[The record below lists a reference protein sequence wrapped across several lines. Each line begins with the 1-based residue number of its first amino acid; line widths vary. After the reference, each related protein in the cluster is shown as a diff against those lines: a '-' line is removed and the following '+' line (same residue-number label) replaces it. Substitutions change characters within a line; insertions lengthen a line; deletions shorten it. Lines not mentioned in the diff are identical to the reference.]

1 MSHPLTPLYTT
12 VISLPAAPGVST
24 YREALRGIEGYRVTD
39 DGTVHLGSQ
48 LRYALLG
55 SSAGSTQPT
64 PVSVRF
70 STVDAGTVTATVT
83 PRYTSPFVLPT
94 WTSRNHQLRTAVQV
108 QDALAAPSPS
118 APTATTRMD
127 ATRAEL
133 LKGRAS
139 ALVVGLAT
147 ALVVLCLIM
156 GLVTQ
161 WDVGFIVLFLCFM
174 VVATAVSAW
183 FSVRAQR
190 PVKDPTAVPP
200 AALALM
206 PRPFAEDA

>member
-83 PRYTSPFVLPT
+83 PRYISPFVLPT
-94 WTSRNHQLRTAVQV
+94 WTSRNHQLRTAVRV

-133 LKGRAS
+133 LKGWAS

-190 PVKDPTAVPP
+190 PVKDPTAVPLP
-200 AALALM
+200 H
-206 PRPFAEDA
+206 

>member
-55 SSAGSTQPT
+55 SSAGSTHPT

-83 PRYTSPFVLPT
+83 PRYISPFVLPT
-94 WTSRNHQLRTAVQV
+94 WTSRNHQLRTAVRV

-133 LKGRAS
+133 LKGWAS

-174 VVATAVSAW
+174 VVATAV
-183 FSVRAQR
+183 
-190 PVKDPTAVPP
+190 
-200 AALALM
+200 
-206 PRPFAEDA
+206 

>member
-12 VISLPAAPGVST
+12 VISLPAAPGIST

-94 WTSRNHQLRTAVQV
+94 WTSRNHQLRTAVRV

-133 LKGRAS
+133 LKGWAS
-139 ALVVGLAT
+139 ALVVGLVTALVVGLAT

-190 PVKDPTAVPP
+190 PVKDPTAVPLP
-200 AALALM
+200 H
-206 PRPFAEDA
+206 

>member
-12 VISLPAAPGVST
+12 VISLPAAPGIST

-94 WTSRNHQLRTAVQV
+94 WTSRNHQLRTAVRV

-190 PVKDPTAVPP
+190 PVKDPTAVPLP
-200 AALALM
+200 H
-206 PRPFAEDA
+206 

>member
-94 WTSRNHQLRTAVQV
+94 WTSRNHQLRTAVRV
-108 QDALAAPSPS
+108 QDPLAAPSPS

-133 LKGRAS
+133 LKGWAS

-190 PVKDPTAVPP
+190 PVKDPTAVPLP
-200 AALALM
+200 H
-206 PRPFAEDA
+206 

>member
-55 SSAGSTQPT
+55 SSDGSTQPT

-94 WTSRNHQLRTAVQV
+94 WTSRNHQLRTAVRV

-133 LKGRAS
+133 LKGWAS

-190 PVKDPTAVPP
+190 PVKDPTAVPLP
-200 AALALM
+200 H
-206 PRPFAEDA
+206 

>member
-12 VISLPAAPGVST
+12 VISLPAAPGIST

-55 SSAGSTQPT
+55 SSAGSTHPT

-94 WTSRNHQLRTAVQV
+94 WTSRNHQLRTAVRV

-133 LKGRAS
+133 LKGWAS

-190 PVKDPTAVPP
+190 PVKDPTAVPLP
-200 AALALM
+200 H
-206 PRPFAEDA
+206 

>member
-12 VISLPAAPGVST
+12 VISLPAAPGIST

-94 WTSRNHQLRTAVQV
+94 WTSRNHQLRTAVRV

-133 LKGRAS
+133 FKGWAS

-190 PVKDPTAVPP
+190 PVKYPTAVPLP
-200 AALALM
+200 H
-206 PRPFAEDA
+206 

>member
-48 LRYALLG
+48 LRYALLD

-70 STVDAGTVTATVT
+70 STVDAGTVTATAT

-94 WTSRNHQLRTAVQV
+94 WTSRNHQLRTAVRV

-118 APTATTRMD
+118 APTATTRED

-133 LKGRAS
+133 LKGRVS

-161 WDVGFIVLFLCFM
+161 WDVGFIVLFLGFV
-174 VVATAVSAW
+174 VVAIAVSAW

-190 PVKDPTAVPP
+190 PTTDPTTVPLP
-200 AALALM
+200 Q
-206 PRPFAEDA
+206 

>member
-70 STVDAGTVTATVT
+70 STVDACTVTATVT

-94 WTSRNHQLRTAVQV
+94 WTSRNHQLRTAVRV

-133 LKGRAS
+133 LKGWAS

-190 PVKDPTAVPP
+190 PVKDPTAV
-200 AALALM
+200 AL
-206 PRPFAEDA
+206 PH

>member
-1 MSHPLTPLYTT
+1 MSHPLTTLYTT

-55 SSAGSTQPT
+55 SSDGSTQPT

-94 WTSRNHQLRTAVQV
+94 WTSRNHQLRTAVRV

-133 LKGRAS
+133 LKGWAS

-190 PVKDPTAVPP
+190 PVKDPTAVPLP
-200 AALALM
+200 H
-206 PRPFAEDA
+206 

>member
-94 WTSRNHQLRTAVQV
+94 WTSRNHQLRTAVRV

-133 LKGRAS
+133 LKGWAS
-139 ALVVGLAT
+139 ALVVGLVN

-190 PVKDPTAVPP
+190 PVKDPTAVPLP
-200 AALALM
+200 H
-206 PRPFAEDA
+206 

>member
-55 SSAGSTQPT
+55 SSAGSTHPT

-70 STVDAGTVTATVT
+70 STVDACTVTATVT

-94 WTSRNHQLRTAVQV
+94 WTSRNHQLRTAVRV

-133 LKGRAS
+133 LKGWAS

-190 PVKDPTAVPP
+190 PVKDPTAVPLP
-200 AALALM
+200 H
-206 PRPFAEDA
+206 